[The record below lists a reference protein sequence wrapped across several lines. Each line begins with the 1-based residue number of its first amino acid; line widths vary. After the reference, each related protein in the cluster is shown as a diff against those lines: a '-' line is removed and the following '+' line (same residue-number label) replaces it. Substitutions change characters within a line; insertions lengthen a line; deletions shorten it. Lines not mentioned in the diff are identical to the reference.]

1 MKRIYKQWL
10 VLTVMMLCST
20 WAYAQ
25 FTATGKV
32 TDTYGEALI
41 GVNVVVK
48 GTGLGTITDINGSFR
63 LEVPND
69 PAVLEFTY
77 IGYGSQSVEVS
88 SSNSEVSVELAD
100 DIQQLDEIVVT
111 GLGTSVKRANLA
123 NSVASIQAKELTGI
137 TTQSTMDGA
146 LYGKFKGADIRA
158 NSGAP
163 GGGMSIRLRGVTSV
177 FGDQQ
182 PLFIIDGVYVDNS
195 SISLGTNIV
204 TEAAG
209 GGNTATNQDDA
220 SNRIADIDPEDI
232 ENIEILKGAS
242 AAAIYG
248 SRAAGGVV
256 IITTKRGRSGKTRV
270 TVNQTVGLR
279 RPIQLLGTRDW
290 DSQKVNDVFGAAD
303 AALFNQN
310 GNLDYE
316 GQIFDNTRVLNTSRI
331 SASGGNDKTD
341 FFVGFTYKDEDGL
354 VDNTGYRKGSLRIN
368 VGHRFNDW
376 LDIYVTNNFI
386 NSTSDRGLFNNG
398 NTNTTVGYALAFTK
412 PWVDLSPNENGVY
425 PANPEVGSNALETI
439 NTITNRENVNRNIQS
454 LTTNISILKRENN
467 SLKLQLQGGYDQY
480 ALRTTGLFP
489 QQLSFYRNPGTL
501 GGVSISGTTLNTN
514 YNLTAVMVHTY
525 FTPSGTS
532 FRSQAGLFLQDFD
545 QNTVITTATGL
556 NGSQSNVDQ
565 ATNVLTEQN
574 REPQT
579 DKGAFFQEEVN
590 FSDKIIA
597 TVGIRG
603 DKSTNNGDANKV
615 YYYPKAN
622 LAVNLHL
629 FDFWGSS
636 FITQLKPRIAYG
648 QSGRFANFPDRFTV
662 LNGTVIGGA
671 NGVFTDVLLGNENVE
686 PEQQSELEM
695 GVDFSFLDNRINVD
709 ATYYIKE
716 IDDLLLRVGVPQS
729 TGFTQQVLNA
739 GALQNKGIEIGIN
752 ALLVDKQDFKWNA
765 TVNWWRNR
773 SEITRLDV
781 PAFNIG
787 GFAASL
793 GQYRIEEGKSATQ
806 IVGTYDPTDC
816 NNCDPDG
823 DGFAVY
829 GDAQSDFD
837 MSWLNNIEYKNF
849 EFSMLWHWKQG
860 GEGINLSTLLYDLG
874 GLTWDYD
881 DLTLDPTGTLVN
893 GDYRIDRFLAGSAGP
908 WIEDA
913 GYLRMREVGL
923 YYNIPKGFIT
933 DDIKVRVGF
942 SGRNLLNFFDYNSY
956 DPEVS
961 NFGNNV
967 LANAVEVTPYPS
979 SKFYNFNLRISL

>member
-32 TDTYGEALI
+32 TDTNGEALI
-41 GVNVVVK
+41 GVNVVVR
-48 GTGLGTITDINGSFR
+48 GTGLGTITDINGAFR
-63 LEVPND
+63 LEVPTD
-69 PAVLEFTY
+69 PATLEFTY
-77 IGYGSQSVEVS
+77 IGYGSTSAEVS
-88 SSNSEVSVELAD
+88 SSNSEVTIELAD
-100 DIQQLDEIVVT
+100 DVQQLDEIVVT
-111 GLGTSVKRANLA
+111 GLGTSVKRSNLA

-146 LYGKFKGADIRA
+146 LYGKFKGADIRST
-158 NSGAP
+158 SGAP

-182 PLFIIDGVYVDNS
+182 PLFIVDGVYVDNS

-209 GGNTATNQDDA
+209 GGNAATNQDDA

-279 RPIQLLGTRDW
+279 RPISLLGNRGW
-290 DSQKVNDVFGAAD
+290 DSQKVNDVFGPAD

-310 GNLDYE
+310 GDLDYE
-316 GQIFDNTRVLNTSRI
+316 AQLFDNTRIQNTSRI
-331 SASGGNDKTD
+331 SASGGNEKTD
-341 FFVGFTYKDEDGL
+341 FFVGFTYKDENGL
-354 VDNTGYRKGSLRIN
+354 VENTGYEKGSLRLN
-368 VGHRFNDW
+368 VGHRFNDV

-386 NSTSDRGLFNNG
+386 NSTADRGLFNNG

-425 PANPEVGSNALETI
+425 PANPEVGSNVLETV
-439 NTITNRENVNRNIQS
+439 NLITNRENVNRNIQS
-454 LTTNISILKRENN
+454 LTANVNLIRQENN
-467 SLKLQLQGGYDQY
+467 SLKLTLQGGYDQY
-480 ALRTTGLFP
+480 TLRTTGLFP
-489 QQLSFYRNPGTL
+489 QQLSFFRNPGTL
-501 GGVSISGTTLNTN
+501 GGVSISGTTINTN
-514 YNLTAVMVHTY
+514 YNLQSILVHTFY
-525 FTPSGTS
+525 TSSGVS
-532 FRSQAGLFLQDFD
+532 FRSQLGLFLQDFD

-556 NGSQSNVDQ
+556 NGSQTNVDQ

-579 DKGAFFQEEVN
+579 DKGAFFQEEIN
-590 FSDKIIA
+590 FNDKIIA

-603 DKSTNNGDANKV
+603 DKSTNNGDAQKV

-622 LAVNLHL
+622 LAANLHL

-662 LNGTVIGGA
+662 LNGTVIGGT
-671 NGVFTDVLLGNENVE
+671 NGVFTDNLLGNENVE

-695 GVDFSFLDNRINVD
+695 GLDFSFLDNRINVD

-752 ALLVDKQDFKWNA
+752 ALLVDKQNFKWNA
-765 TVNWWRNR
+765 TLNWWRNR

-806 IVGTYDPTDC
+806 IVGTYDPADC

-823 DGFAVY
+823 DGFTVY

-837 MSWLNNIEYKNF
+837 MSWLNTLEINNF
-849 EFSMLWHWKQG
+849 EFSMLWHWKSG
-860 GEGINLSTLLYDLG
+860 GDGINLSTLLYDLG

-881 DLTLDPTGTLVN
+881 DVTLDPSGALSN
-893 GDYRIDRFLAGSAGP
+893 GDYRIDRFLSGSAGP

-923 YYNIPKGFIT
+923 YYNIPKGFIN

-942 SGRNLLNFFDYNSY
+942 SGRNLINIFNYNSY

-979 SKFYNFNLRISL
+979 SKFYNFNLRINL